1 MSQEYVATDP
11 NVVRGAITEP
21 WAGLESEPQSAR
33 TQVGVVPLQVPSS
46 WQLRVAVPD
55 RLYPTTHEYLAV
67 DPYVVK
73 GALTEPWAGLE
84 SGPQSARTQVGVV
97 PLQVPLYWQVRVAVP
112 DRLYPTAH
120 EYVAVDP
127 YVVRGAITEPLAV
140 LGGAWQSTRAQVGA
154 VPLQVPSVWQVRVA
168 VPDRLYPTAHEYV
181 AIDPYVVRGAITETF
196 AVLGGASQ
204 FTRAQVGAVPLQVP
218 SVWQVRVTAPERLYP
233 VLQEYVAVELWVLVG
248 AETEPFVGSASAG
261 QSGPGPMVDPPPPP
275 APPPP
280 PVLIPPPPVPPT
292 GTSG

>member
-11 NVVRGAITEP
+11 NVV
-21 WAGLESEPQSAR
+21 
-33 TQVGVVPLQVPSS
+33 V
-46 WQLRVAVPD
+46 
-55 RLYPTTHEYLAV
+55 
-67 DPYVVK
+67 
-73 GALTEPWAGLE
+73 GALTEPWVGLE

-97 PLQVPLYWQVRVAVP
+97 PLHVPLAWQVRVAVPDRLYPTAHEYVAVDPYVVKGAITEPLAVPGGGWQSTRAQVGTVPLQVPSVWQVRVAVPDRLYPTAHEYVAVELYVVVGALTEPFAVLGGAMQFTRAQAGAVPLQVPSVWQVRVAVP

-140 LGGAWQSTRAQVGA
+140 
-154 VPLQVPSVWQVRVA
+154 P
-168 VPDRLYPTAHEYV
+168 
-181 AIDPYVVRGAITETF
+181 
-196 AVLGGASQ
+196 GGASQ

-218 SVWQVRVTAPERLYP
+218 SLWQVRVTAPERLYP
-233 VLQEYVAVELWVLVG
+233 VLQEYVAVELGIFVG

-261 QSGPGPMVDPPPPP
+261 QSCPGPMVDPPPPP

>member
-11 NVVRGAITEP
+11 NVV
-21 WAGLESEPQSAR
+21 
-33 TQVGVVPLQVPSS
+33 V
-46 WQLRVAVPD
+46 
-55 RLYPTTHEYLAV
+55 
-67 DPYVVK
+67 
-73 GALTEPWAGLE
+73 GALTEPWVGLE
-84 SGPQSARTQVGVV
+84 SGPQSARTQAGTV

-140 LGGAWQSTRAQVGA
+140 
-154 VPLQVPSVWQVRVA
+154 P
-168 VPDRLYPTAHEYV
+168 
-181 AIDPYVVRGAITETF
+181 
-196 AVLGGASQ
+196 GGASQ

-218 SVWQVRVTAPERLYP
+218 SLWQVRVTAPERLYP
-233 VLQEYVAVELWVLVG
+233 VLQEYVAVELGVFVG